1 LGLLF
6 SFTRLREALKI
17 EGFMGW
23 GGRSRRPVRSS
34 PGSEHEPTFRWQ
46 GRRRAGRRQRALDR
60 LAHRPGAACSRGASC
75 RPCDL
80 TADDQVDRF
89 FGHVAQEFG
98 GRLDFLVHSVAFAQR
113 EDLTGRFVNTSREGF
128 RLALDVSVYTLMAS
142 ARRALPL
149 LRAGGGGSILTLSF
163 FGAEKVVPNY
173 NVMGVAKAALEASV
187 RYLANDLGPDNIRVN
202 AVSAGAIKTLS
213 SRAIGQFGDMI
224 AVAAGRSPLRRNTE
238 PEEVADAAAFLLSDA
253 ARGVTGE
260 VLHVDCGYNIM
271 GF

>member
-1 LGLLF
+1 MGRLFEGKAGVVLGVANERSIAWHIAQALHAHGA
-6 SFTRLREALKI
+6 RLALNY
-17 EGFMGW
+17 
-23 GGRSRRPVRSS
+23 
-34 PGSEHEPTFRWQ
+34 Q
-46 GRRRAGRRQRALDR
+46 GDR
-60 LAHRPGAACSRGASC
+60 LADQVTALAEQLGASC

-89 FGHVAQEFG
+89 FGHVSKQFD

-128 RLALDVSVYTLMAS
+128 RLALDVSVYTLMSS

-149 LRAGGGGSILTLSF
+149 LRAAGGGSILTLSF

-187 RYLANDLGPDNIRVN
+187 RYLANDLGPEGVRVN